1 MNNRTDE
8 IILETIFKVETKTS
22 DAKRFDLS
30 VPYSEKDE
38 AKELGAKWDASVKKW
53 YTLSS
58 NPNYR
63 ELLNRW
69 EWKVATTL
77 K

>member
-1 MNNRTDE
+1 MDYIDKESINHDA
-8 IILETIFKVETKTS
+8 IFKVETKRS
-22 DAKRFDLS
+22 PVKRFDLR

-38 AKELGAKWDASVKKW
+38 AKALGARWDGLVKKW

-58 NPNYR
+58 NPNHR

-69 EWKVATTL
+69 E
-77 K
+77 

>member
-1 MNNRTDE
+1 MNGIEETNRNPGAIKSIEQSRTP
-8 IILETIFKVETKTS
+8 
-22 DAKRFDLS
+22 AKRFDLR

-38 AKELGAKWDASVKKW
+38 AKALGARWDASVKKW

-58 NPNYR
+58 NPNHR

-69 EWKVATTL
+69 E
-77 K
+77 

>member
-1 MNNRTDE
+1 MNNQIET
-8 IILETIFKVETKTS
+8 ILEIETRIPV
-22 DAKRFDLS
+22 AKRFDLS
-30 VPYSEKDE
+30 VPYSEKDD
-38 AKELGAKWDASVKKW
+38 AKELGARWDASLKKW

-77 K
+77 KQT

>member
-1 MNNRTDE
+1 MNNSIET
-8 IILETIFKVETKTS
+8 ILEIETRTLV
-22 DAKRFDLS
+22 AKRFDLS
-30 VPYSEKDE
+30 VPYSEKND
-38 AKELGAKWDASVKKW
+38 AKELGARWDASLKKW

-77 K
+77 KQT